1 VFDPEDSRRP
11 GAPPGALHDPPDPR
25 FWGPD
30 RPPRH
35 RRPTGRRP
43 PGLGNDAKVAIA
55 AVVVIVSAT
64 LISHE
69 ALGRSGSPPAP
80 TGSST
85 PAPHVIVQVAGAV
98 TKPGV
103 IELPVGSRV
112 IDAVDAVGGALPA
125 ADLDRLN
132 LAAKLHDGEQVLV
145 PTTTATTTS
154 TPTTTTAPP
163 PDTTT
168 TPPPTG

>member
-1 VFDPEDSRRP
+1 
-11 GAPPGALHDPPDPR
+11 
-25 FWGPD
+25 
-30 RPPRH
+30 
-35 RRPTGRRP
+35 
-43 PGLGNDAKVAIA
+43 VAIA

-69 ALGRSGSPPAP
+69 ALGRSGSTPARA
-80 TGSST
+80 GSST

-98 TKPGV
+98 TRPGV

-132 LAAKLHDGEQVLV
+132 LASRLRDGEQVLV

-154 TPTTTTAPP
+154 IPTTTTTAPP
-163 PDTTT
+163 PNTTA
-168 TPPPTG
+168 PSPPTG